1 MASALHPPT
10 FLPYL
15 NSQFIRMA
23 SLPVTPVRP
32 WYHGDMGTI
41 VRIKRHL
48 DSDTVHLPEAHGLVG
63 RDVEIVIRE
72 IGADE
77 VATAREALRGSVLRY
92 EDPFE
97 PVAEDDWEALG

>member
-1 MASALHPPT
+1 
-10 FLPYL
+10 
-15 NSQFIRMA
+15 
-23 SLPVTPVRP
+23 
-32 WYHGDMGTI
+32 MGTI
-41 VRIKRHL
+41 VRITRHL
-48 DSDTVHLPEAHGLVG
+48 DSETVHLPEAHGLVG

-97 PVAEDDWEALG
+97 PVAEDDWEALSCFCWTHMYGCGWSLVTQG